1 MPPRPH
7 ENSLRERADFDARGR
22 VLQMD
27 VFRYFDE
34 TSIHVMQARRNYLSA
49 LIRSQ
54 CDSVTQYG
62 ILKGFRVPPSR
73 WAELVSSS
81 YILGTYEVAV
91 CAILDALKEPNKTVV
106 DLGGADGVFGAGL
119 VEVGAFGSS
128 IIFEMDAE
136 RRQAIMDLVQARGL
150 NDKVAVRGEAR
161 SDFPDLLAAQGRS
174 LRNCVILCDIE
185 GGEFSLFQDELLARL
200 SEAHVIIELHD
211 FFLADA
217 AVRETAIGN
226 LKRIAERHFHVCEI
240 KDGLRDIRNIPL
252 LRNWSD
258 WDSYLLCV
266 EARYRMM
273 SWLWLRPKHEGAL
286 SPVEVDTLILDY
298 QRRIFA
304 E

>member
-1 MPPRPH
+1 
-7 ENSLRERADFDARGR
+7 
-22 VLQMD
+22 MD

-34 TSIHVMQARRNYLSA
+34 ASMHAIHARRNYLSA

-73 WAELVSSS
+73 WAEIVSSS
-81 YILGTYEVAV
+81 YLLGTYEVAI
-91 CAILDALKEPNKTVV
+91 CAILDTLKDPSKTFV
-106 DLGGADGVFGAGL
+106 DLGGADGVFGVGL
-119 VEVGAFGSS
+119 VEVGAFKNS

-136 RRQAIMDLVQARGL
+136 RRQVIAELAQSRGL
-150 NDKVAVRGEAR
+150 YDRVAVLGEAGG
-161 SDFPDLLAAQGRS
+161 DFPHVLTAQG
-174 LRNCVILCDIE
+174 LRLTDSVILCDIE
-185 GGEFSLFQDELLARL
+185 GGEFGLFQDDVLAQL
-200 SEAHVIIELHD
+200 KDAHIIIELHE
-211 FFLADA
+211 FYLADP
-217 AVRETAIGN
+217 AVQKTAIGD
-226 LKRIAERHFHVCEI
+226 LIRAAERHFHVCEI
-240 KDGLRDIRNIPL
+240 RDGLRDIRNIPH

-273 SWLWLRPKHEGAL
+273 SWLWLRPKNEGAL
-286 SPVEVDTLILDY
+286 TPAEVDSLVLDY